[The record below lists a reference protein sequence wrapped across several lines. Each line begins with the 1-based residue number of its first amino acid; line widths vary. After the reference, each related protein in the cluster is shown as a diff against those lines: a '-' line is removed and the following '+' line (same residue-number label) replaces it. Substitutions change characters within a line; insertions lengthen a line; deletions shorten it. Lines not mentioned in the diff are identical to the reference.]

1 MQENL
6 RKPMFIFIMERDF
19 LGDLDMNDR
28 VILKMVLRDLG
39 HEDINWTEP
48 APIPS
53 CCDDVHEPS

>member
-1 MQENL
+1 
-6 RKPMFIFIMERDF
+6 MFIFIMERDF